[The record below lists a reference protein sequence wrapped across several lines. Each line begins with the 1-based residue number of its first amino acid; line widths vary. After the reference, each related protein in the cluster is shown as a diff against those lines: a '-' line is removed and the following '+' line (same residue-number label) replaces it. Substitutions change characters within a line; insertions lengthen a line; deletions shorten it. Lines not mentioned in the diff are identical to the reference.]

1 MLKFVCNHV
10 MTVKF
15 QIFFLKYFV
24 TKKTKP
30 QLGFSIVVPS
40 DRRRDFQFCVRVCVL
55 ESLSCIEGHNTM
67 HTLKVIYR
75 KCSAFPFLFQ
85 REKQRS
91 KKKSIYF
98 YKRNKKFITHF
109 TFFFSPPLS
118 YFSISF
124 CHSFFSLSHPQQ
136 YPTPHVH
143 KLKKQLNF
151 SLSISLSLFLS
162 LLHHPQQ
169 YSPSSVIFSHI
180 LHTKETSH
188 SLHIPCHFFLSLSLF
203 LSLPSPLNPK
213 SQLSLQL
220 LHQN

>member
-151 SLSISLSLFLS
+151 SLSISLSSPPPLVVQSLKCHFLT
-162 LLHHPQQ
+162 
-169 YSPSSVIFSHI
+169 Y
-180 LHTKETSH
+180 TSH
-188 SLHIPCHFFLSLSLF
+188 KRNKPFTSHTLSFLSLSLSF
-203 LSLPSPLNPK
+203 SLCRRLSIPN
-213 SQLSLQL
+213 LSSLC
-220 LHQN
+220 NYSIKID